1 MDRVQ
6 QFHEWLL
13 KINNIYLTDTERLD
27 RAFKIIENTTA
38 DAR

>member
-1 MDRVQ
+1 MNRVQ

-13 KINNIYLTDTERLD
+13 KINNIYASDTERLE
-27 RAFKIIENTTA
+27 RAFRIIENTTA